1 MGLITWSKRSPA
13 GGNGNPLQVFLPRR
27 SHGQRSLVGYSWG
40 VSRGA
45 GHDLE
50 TKKQQQRTYP
60 TEKAGYSTTLCKI
73 HVIIPLVMGLFFT
86 VRFYN
91 ITDTTLGSGK
101 RQTWN
106 SLLSSQDLELVLSSD
121 PSSTAYNCVTLG
133 KSFNLSKLQFLFFN
147 VGIYW

>member
-1 MGLITWSKRSPA
+1 MATHSKCSCLGDPM
-13 GGNGNPLQVFLPRR
+13 V
-27 SHGQRSLVGYSWG
+27 
-40 VSRGA
+40 RGA
-45 GHDLE
+45 QWATVEGCHEELATTQRLKNNNKE
-50 TKKQQQRTYP
+50 LTLLKKQVIAQL
-60 TEKAGYSTTLCKI
+60 LCKI

-147 VGIYW
+147 VGIYWQQPPGFAVRSKRYI